1 MPAVYP
7 CRQFSR
13 ISVVVSRTAPAKR
26 VARWGFRG
34 YRRAVKMMAMKHTFI
49 IAVLL
54 AAVLSGSVLSGS
66 LLAADSGA
74 NAADESAAGVAE
86 KNYFDRAGE
95 LVIHALSMIGVKY
108 KWGGNDLEGGLDCSG
123 LVGRVFNEVTG
134 LVLPRDSRSMSK
146 VGTSVEKAELKP
158 GDLVFFNTLR
168 RPFSH
173 VGIYIG
179 NDRFVH
185 SPRRGR
191 EVEVSEL
198 RDGYWK
204 KRFNGA
210 RRLLP

>member
-1 MPAVYP
+1 
-7 CRQFSR
+7 
-13 ISVVVSRTAPAKR
+13 
-26 VARWGFRG
+26 
-34 YRRAVKMMAMKHTFI
+34 MKQTLLL
-49 IAVLL
+49 AALL

-74 NAADESAAGVAE
+74 NAADESAASIAE

-108 KWGGNDLEGGLDCSG
+108 KWGGTDPEGGLDCSG

-179 NDRFVH
+179 DDRFVH